1 MKQSRLRLVERGN
14 RFEGLAP
21 EDITEPEAESLVD
34 LALQVLAARNRK
46 GQAIGSPTETRAYLR
61 LRLAE
66 RPSEVFACLYLDTRH
81 RVIALEELFQGTIDG
96 ASVHP
101 REVVRRA
108 LECRAGAVILT
119 HNHPSGVAEP
129 SQADLRITQRLRDAL
144 SLVDVRVLDHVIV
157 AAEGASRSRSWG
169 CSEAVTASRS
179 RRPRLRRRCHAPPAQ
194 PEGPSQGASETPTE
208 RPGPSDRSLSPSASA

>member
-21 EDITEPEAESLVD
+21 ENLSEPEAESLVE
-34 LALQVLAARNRK
+34 LALQVLEARNRK
-46 GQAIGSPTETRAYLR
+46 GQALGSPTETQAYLR

-66 RPSEVFACLYLDTRH
+66 RPNEVFACLYLDTRH
-81 RVIALEELFQGTIDG
+81 RVLALEELFQGTIDG

-108 LECRAGAVILT
+108 LECRAGAVILV
-119 HNHPSGVAEP
+119 HNHPSGIAEP
-129 SQADLRITQRLRDAL
+129 SQADLRITERLKSAL

-157 AAEGASRSRSWG
+157 ATEGAVSF
-169 CSEAVTASRS
+169 A
-179 RRPRLRRRCHAPPAQ
+179 
-194 PEGPSQGASETPTE
+194 E
-208 RPGPSDRSLSPSASA
+208 RGLI

>member
-1 MKQSRLRLVERGN
+1 MKQRSLRLVETEN
-14 RFEGLAP
+14 RFAGLEP
-21 EDITEPEAESLVD
+21 EELNNSEAESVMA
-34 LALQVLAARNRK
+34 LALRVLAARHEK
-46 GQAIGSPTETRAYLR
+46 GQVLENPEQTQAYLR
-61 LRLAE
+61 LHLAE

-108 LECRAGAVILT
+108 MEVNAAAVILA

-144 SLVDVRVLDHVIV
+144 ALVDIRVLDHVIV
-157 AAEGASRSRSWG
+157 ATEGSVSF
-169 CSEAVTASRS
+169 
-179 RRPRLRRRCHAPPAQ
+179 AQ
-194 PEGPSQGASETPTE
+194 RG
-208 RPGPSDRSLSPSASA
+208 LL

>member
-129 SQADLRITQRLRDAL
+129 SQADLRITQRLGDAL

-157 AAEGASRSRSWG
+157 AAEGAVSFAELG
-169 CSEAVTASRS
+169 
-179 RRPRLRRRCHAPPAQ
+179 L
-194 PEGPSQGASETPTE
+194 
-208 RPGPSDRSLSPSASA
+208 L